1 MKSSLRWSAD
11 FETTTDKKDCRV
23 WAFALS
29 NIENPEDFR
38 YGNSIEGF
46 MEFCANPKE
55 NYEMYF
61 FNLKFDGSFIIS
73 YLLKQGF
80 TWIKDKTEKATKT
93 FTTLITESG
102 VYYEIIIYFK
112 VGNRRVN
119 KVRILDA
126 LKLFPGF
133 SVERL
138 ADGFGLSISKL
149 ELDYRAKRK
158 IGHELTAHEID
169 YIRNDVTIV
178 AEALKVM
185 FDRGFTKMTIA
196 SNAIADM
203 KKRIPN
209 FNKLFPLLDED
220 VDADIRKSYKGGFT
234 YINDI
239 YAGVEQGSGVTLD
252 VNSLY
257 PSVMAFNAMPIGQPM
272 FFEGKYTP
280 DPNYPLYI
288 QTFSC
293 IFELKPNKIP
303 SIQIKHSL
311 DFVENEYLKS
321 SNYEEVTLT
330 LTQPDF
336 ELFLEQ
342 YNILGKIKYK
352 CGWKFQQGMHIFD
365 NYIDHWMQEKI
376 EAGKEGNKPRRQ
388 IAKLYLNSAYGRFG
402 ISTKGRQKQ
411 PMLDHNGN
419 MHYLSLP
426 EEKRKALY
434 IPVASFITAYA
445 RAKTIR
451 TSQAVRDFTL
461 KKYGVDKYYYSD
473 TDSIKAGLTDEDLE
487 ELKDIIHIDD
497 YELGAWALEEHFTR
511 FLGLRQKCYITEVDG
526 KVHVTVAGL
535 PKYLAPLITFDNFK
549 QGFTT
554 ANMTIEDLQNEAR
567 KNGASEEEI
576 KKIHHKLR
584 YTYVDGGVVLE
595 DTDFTIK

>member
-11 FETTTDKKDCRV
+11 FETTTDKNDCRV

-38 YGNSIEGF
+38 YGNSIEEF
-46 MEFCANPKE
+46 IEFCANPKE

-61 FNLKFDGSFIIS
+61 FNLKFDASFIIS
-73 YLLKQGF
+73 YILKCGF
-80 TWIKDKTEKATKT
+80 KWIKDKADKDNKT

-102 VYYEIIIYFK
+102 IYYEITIYFNIK
-112 VGNRRVN
+112 GHKVN

-126 LKLFPGF
+126 MKIFPNF

-149 ELDYRAKRK
+149 ELDYHEKRE
-158 IGHELTAHEID
+158 IGHELTEHEID

-185 FDRGFTKMTIA
+185 FDRGLTKMTIA
-196 SNAIADM
+196 SNAISDM

-209 FNKLFPLLDED
+209 FKRYFPTLDED
-220 VDADIRKSYKGGFT
+220 VDEDIRRSYKGGFT

-239 YAGVEQGSGVTLD
+239 YAGVEQGAGVTLD

-257 PSVMAFNAMPIGQPM
+257 PSVMAFEPMPIDQPK
-272 FFEGKYTP
+272 FYEGEYKY
-280 DPNYPLYI
+280 DPKYPLYI

-293 IFELKPNKIP
+293 IFEIKPNKIP

-330 LTQPDF
+330 LTKPDF
-336 ELFLEQ
+336 ELFLDQ

-352 CGWKFQQGMHIFD
+352 CGWKFQEGIHIFD
-365 NYIDHWMQEKI
+365 NYIDYWMQEKI
-376 EAGKEGNKPRRQ
+376 EASKEKNKPRRQ
-388 IAKLYLNSAYGRFG
+388 IAKLFLNSAYGRFG
-402 ISTKGRQKQ
+402 ISTKGRQKE
-411 PMLDHNGN
+411 PMLDHEGVI
-419 MHYLSLP
+419 HYLSLP

-451 TSQAVRDFTL
+451 TSQAVRDFSL
-461 KKYGVDKYYYSD
+461 RKYGVDKYFYSD
-473 TDSIKAGLTDEDLE
+473 TDSIKCGLTDEDLN
-487 ELKDIIHIDD
+487 ELKDIIDIDD
-497 YELGAWALEEHFTR
+497 YKLGAWALEEHFTR

-526 KVHVTVAGL
+526 KVKVTVAGL
-535 PKYLAPLITFDNFK
+535 PQYLAPLINFDNFK
-549 QGFTT
+549 RGFTT
-554 ANMTIEDLQNEAR
+554 ANMNLEDLQNEAR

>member
-11 FETTTDKKDCRV
+11 FETTTDLNDCRV

-29 NIENPEDFR
+29 NIEKPEDFR

-61 FNLKFDGSFIIS
+61 FNLKFDGAFIIN

-80 TWIKDKTEKATKT
+80 IWIKDKNEKATRT

-112 VGNRRVN
+112 VNGHKIN

-126 LKLFPGF
+126 LKIFPNF

-149 ELDYRAKRK
+149 ELDYHTKREV
-158 IGHELTAHEID
+158 GHELTEHEID

-178 AEALKVM
+178 AEALKAM
-185 FDRGFTKMTIA
+185 FDRGYTKMTIA

-209 FNKLFPLLDED
+209 FKKYFPTLPDIIDED
-220 VDADIRKSYKGGFT
+220 IRRSYKGGFT

-239 YAGVEQGSGVTLD
+239 YAGVEQGAGVTLD

-257 PSVMAFNAMPIGQPM
+257 PSVMAFEPMPIDQPK
-272 FFEGKYTP
+272 FFDGKYQN
-280 DPNYPLYI
+280 DSKYPLYI

-293 IFELKPNKIP
+293 IFEIKPNKIP

-321 SNYEEVTLT
+321 SNDEEVTLT
-330 LTQPDF
+330 LTKPDF
-336 ELFLEQ
+336 ELFLDQ
-342 YNILGKIKYK
+342 YNIIGKIKYK

-376 EAGKEGNKPRRQ
+376 EASKEGNKPRRQ

-451 TSQAVRDFTL
+451 TSQAVRDFSL
-461 KKYGVDKYYYSD
+461 KKYGIDKYFYSD
-473 TDSIKAGLTDEDLE
+473 TDSIKCGLTDDDLN
-487 ELKDIIHIDD
+487 ELKDIIDIDE
-497 YELGAWALEEHFTR
+497 YKLGAWALEEHFTR
-511 FLGLRQKCYITEVDG
+511 FLGIRQKCYITEVDG

-535 PKYLAPLITFDNFK
+535 PKNLAPIINFNNFK
-549 QGFTT
+549 KGFST
-554 ANMTIEDLQNEAR
+554 ANMNLEDLQNEAR
-567 KNGASEEEI
+567 KNGATEEEI
-576 KKIHHKLR
+576 KKIQHKLR
-584 YTYVDGGVVLE
+584 YVYVDGGVILV